1 MRRLL
6 KIAALTIVVLLVAF
20 AGLAFWGLRHTL
32 PPEPQ
37 LPGKVERGALEHG
50 GRTRTW
56 IAYVPVKPQAHP
68 ALVIVLHSSMSTA
81 GQGRQLFGYDFDLLT
96 E

>member
-1 MRRLL
+1 MRRCL
-6 KIAALTIVVLLVAF
+6 KFAALAIVLPLIVF
-20 AGLAFWGLRHTL
+20 TGFAFWALRHEL

-56 IAYVPVKPQAHP
+56 IAYVPAKLQAHP
-68 ALVIVLHSSMSTA
+68 ALVIVLHGSMGTGEQA
-81 GQGRQLFGYDFDLLT
+81 QIGRASCR
-96 E
+96 ERV